1 MINKVNSSQQKGKK
15 ALPKYKNHLQDPLFP
30 PDSSWTVPEVLP
42 DLSEAKEIAIDLE
55 TWDPNLRSKGAGW
68 AKKDGHIVGIAVA
81 TDGWEGYFPI
91 RHRSGGNLD
100 EKVVFNWLKETV
112 STKAD
117 KICHNASYDIGWLK
131 A

>member
-15 ALPKYKNHLQDPLFP
+15 ALPKYKNPLQDPLFP

-68 AKKDGHIVGIAVA
+68 AKKDGHIVGIAIA

-100 EKVVFNWLKETV
+100 EKVVFNW
-112 STKAD
+112 
-117 KICHNASYDIGWLK
+117 
-131 A
+131 